1 MNPIETIRL
10 TGVTPYLDALRLQE
24 ERHEQVA
31 RGEAPDTLILL
42 EHAPTITLGRKA
54 HREHLLRSPEQYR
67 NLGIEVLEVN
77 RGGDVTYHGPGQLVA
92 YPILDLHRWKTSFRW
107 YLRALEE
114 VLIHQLSAYGLDAGR
129 LDGYTGVWVSG
140 AKVAAIGVAVRQW
153 VTFHGIALNVAPD
166 MAHFATIIPCG
177 IADKPV
183 TSLTQLMEV
192 PPTMD
197 RAAADFEEQF
207 RRCFGQSPDA
217 DTPPAA

>member
-1 MNPIETIRL
+1 MNPIEIIRL
-10 TGVTPYLDALRLQE
+10 PGLTPYLDALRLQE

-31 RGEAPDTLILL
+31 RGSAPDTLFLL

-54 HREHLLRSPEQYR
+54 HPEHLLRTPEEYR
-67 NLGIEVLEVN
+67 ALGIEVIEVN

-114 VLIHQLSAYGLDAGR
+114 VLIRQLSGYGLAATR
-129 LDGYTGVWVSG
+129 LDGYTGVWVG
-140 AKVAAIGVAVRQW
+140 DAKVAAIGVAIHQW

-183 TSLTQLMEV
+183 TSLASLMEA
-192 PPTMD
+192 PPRMD
-197 RAAADFEEQF
+197 RAARDFEAQF
-207 RRCFGQSPDA
+207 TQFFA
-217 DTPPAA
+217 APPES

>member
-24 ERHEQVA
+24 ERHDQVA
-31 RGEAPDTLILL
+31 RGTAPDTLFLL

-54 HREHLLRSPEQYR
+54 HREHLLRTPEQYR
-67 NLGIEVLEVN
+67 AFGIEVLEVN

-129 LDGYTGVWVSG
+129 LDGYTGVWVGG
-140 AKVAAIGVAVRQW
+140 AKVAAIGVAVHHW
-153 VTFHGIALNVAPD
+153 ITLHGISLNLNPD
-166 MAHFATIIPCG
+166 MTHFGTIIPCG

-183 TSLTQLMEV
+183 TSLARLMEAA
-192 PPTMD
+192 PTMA
-197 RAAADFEEQF
+197 RVAADFEQEF
-207 RRCFGQSPDA
+207 RRYFGPLSGTDASPRA
-217 DTPPAA
+217 